1 MANFEEQAYCDMT
14 TPQSAVAGRDVQLCV
29 FDSTGSELLA
39 VAGQQGLTVNR
50 SQESIEVS
58 AKDTSG
64 GWKSFISGMK
74 EWSIETE
81 GLYVISDATHKI
93 LGAAYENAEAV
104 CVKVINTKDE
114 SGLFGGVAI
123 VTEYSL
129 EAPFDEAMTYTIS
142 LSGIGKL
149 TDLSVADSSD
159 TE

>member
-1 MANFEEQAYCDMT
+1 MSNFEDQAYCDMS
-14 TPQSAVAGRDVQLCV
+14 TPVNAVAGRDVQLCV
-29 FDSTGSELLA
+29 FDSTGTELLA

-64 GWKSFISGMK
+64 GWKSFITGMK

-81 GLYVISDATHKI
+81 GLYVISDTTHKT
-93 LGAAYENAEAV
+93 LGAAYESGEPV
-104 CVKVINTKDE
+104 CVKIINVKNE
-114 SGLFGGVAI
+114 SALFGGVGL

-149 TDLSVADSSD
+149 TDLSEIEA
-159 TE
+159 TA